1 MYAPMAS
8 RVPSLKLLLL
18 YGGLLVMAGAARAVA
33 APPPPSSS
41 SPPPAGSNTA
51 DIVIEGHRRGALR
64 AFVERLAESGATDQL
79 ARWKEEICPAVAG
92 IDSAEAA
99 WVEDRIAASAKTL
112 GLHRR
117 TKCVPDLLVIIDPD
131 VAAIAK
137 EIASDFPR
145 DDGMWRINRFL
156 KSDRPV
162 RWLTVTDECAE
173 RCELRNSRIIKATTP
188 GFTAVLILVDAKRLA
203 GISLG
208 ELADYV
214 TFVGLSNPR
223 QTAKNP
229 SNSIL
234 SLFDSAPVP
243 GAPLAMTNRDKGFLA
258 GLYRTQMSA
267 SAASQKSAIANAIRK
282 AEDDG
287 KRQK

>member
-1 MYAPMAS
+1 MAS
-8 RVPSLKLLLL
+8 CVPPLKLHMLFA
-18 YGGLLVMAGAARAVA
+18 GLILDTSAAGATPPPP
-33 APPPPSSS
+33 APPPASTLTT
-41 SPPPAGSNTA
+41 GSNAA
-51 DIVIEGHRRGALR
+51 DIVIEGKRRGALR
-64 AFVERLAESGATDQL
+64 AFVERLAEAGATDQL

-92 IDSAEAA
+92 IDPAEAA
-99 WVEDRIAASAKTL
+99 WVEDRIAASAKTV
-112 GLHRR
+112 GLRRR

-131 VAAIAK
+131 AAAIAK

-173 RCELRNSRIIKATTP
+173 RCELRNSRITKPTTA

-223 QTAKNP
+223 QAAKNP

-243 GAPLAMTNRDKGFLA
+243 GAPLAMTNRDKSFLA
-258 GLYRTQMSA
+258 GLYRTQMNA
-267 SAASQKSAIANAIRK
+267 SAASQKSAIANAIRE
-282 AEDDG
+282 AEEEG